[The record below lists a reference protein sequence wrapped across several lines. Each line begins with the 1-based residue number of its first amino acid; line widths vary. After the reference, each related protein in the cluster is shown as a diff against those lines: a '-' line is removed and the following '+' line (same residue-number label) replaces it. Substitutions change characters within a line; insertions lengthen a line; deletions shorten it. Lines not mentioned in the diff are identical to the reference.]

1 MESHIVFCTYYNIFK
16 YKCSDTIS
24 AVWGSSAPPCCRLRA
39 CFRRLAYRYFFS
51 VGRPGGGVRAVV
63 IYSMHVWR
71 RRGALDPCN
80 SGMFMLCLLNL
91 VACMI
96 AIKIT
101 DLNANLHA
109 LYIINHLCIIIRPY
123 STCKRGE

>member
-1 MESHIVFCTYYNIFK
+1 MRHLGAGSCIVLPASCVFSPASPQI
-16 YKCSDTIS
+16 
-24 AVWGSSAPPCCRLRA
+24 
-39 CFRRLAYRYFFS
+39 FFS

-80 SGMFMLCLLNL
+80 SDMFMLCLSNL

-101 DLNANLHA
+101 DLNASLHA
-109 LYIINHLCIIIRPY
+109 LYIIDNLCIIIRLY
-123 STCKRGE
+123 STC

>member
-1 MESHIVFCTYYNIFK
+1 MSRYHI
-16 YKCSDTIS
+16 
-24 AVWGSSAPPCCRLRA
+24 SSLGFECATLALGRASCCRLRA
-39 CFRRLAYRYFFS
+39 CFRRLAYRYFFLW
-51 VGRPGGGVRAVV
+51 VGRGGGGGGGVRAAV

-80 SGMFMLCLLNL
+80 SGMFMLCLSNL

-101 DLNANLHA
+101 DLNASLHA
-109 LYIINHLCIIIRPY
+109 LYIINHLCIIIRLY
-123 STCKRGE
+123 STCKRGNK